1 MGRFPAHRLAPGDKE
16 LADVR
21 RSTGQERQKRLG
33 PSLYEIIVHRRAS
46 LVGGTQKRDFVSSL
60 GLSIVVISC
69 NIGLCSVPT
78 EEEWTGGR
86 ERQRRRSLHSDTSA
100 NE

>member
-33 PSLYEIIVHRRAS
+33 PSLYETIVHRRAR
-46 LVGGTQKRDFVSSL
+46 LVRDTKKATFL
-60 GLSIVVISC
+60 R
-69 NIGLCSVPT
+69 P
-78 EEEWTGGR
+78 
-86 ERQRRRSLHSDTSA
+86 
-100 NE
+100 